1 LAAVFMTTADNS
13 IVNVAVPSISTR
25 LDASGGELELI
36 VSGYILAYAVLLV
49 MGARLGSLFGYR
61 RVYLIGLGTFTLA
74 SLACALAPDPAT
86 LIAARVAQGVGA
98 AVMVPQVLSGIQL
111 NYEGRARTR
120 ALTYYPVALAG
131 GAAAG
136 QALGGALIS
145 LNPYGTGW
153 RSIFLVNVPIGAML
167 LALALV
173 HLPPD
178 VRRQRDR
185 LDVGG
190 VLAFTTALLLFV
202 LPLMLGRDQGWP
214 LWAWLSLVAS
224 LPAFAAFITLER
236 RIDERGGHPLLELRL
251 FASRAVGW
259 GLGAQAAAT
268 VTYASLLFIIAL
280 YLQDGLGESPFYSGM
295 VLLSWVI
302 GFGLSGLLLRSLQ
315 SRFARLAA
323 PFGFALLGAAFF
335 AISLEGLVSTPR
347 GGPLIVVLGFG
358 GLGMG
363 LGFSSLIGRLTSE
376 ARPELASD
384 LSGVVS
390 TNSEVFSAIGIAI
403 FGTLYLALAHGDGA
417 PSAVDALRWVAA
429 ALGVSAIVAAAAAR
443 RAMTRGE
450 EPNRSPAAAALTTE
464 PT

>member
-1 LAAVFMTTADNS
+1 MTTADNS

-49 MGARLGSLFGYR
+49 TGARLGSLFGYR
-61 RVYLIGLGTFTLA
+61 RIFLIGLGSFTLA
-74 SLACALAPDPAT
+74 SLACGLAPDPAT
-86 LIAARVAQGVGA
+86 LIVARVAQGIGA
-98 AVMVPQVLSGIQL
+98 AMMVPQVLSGIQL

-145 LNPYGTGW
+145 LNPYGTSW
-153 RSIFLVNVPIGAML
+153 RSIFLVNVPVGATL

-173 HLPPD
+173 RLPSD
-178 VRRQRDR
+178 ARRQRER

-190 VLAFTTALLLFV
+190 VVAFTTALLLFV
-202 LPLMLGRDQGWP
+202 LPLMLGRDRGWP
-214 LWAWLSLVAS
+214 PWAWVSLVAS
-224 LPAFAAFITLER
+224 LPAFAAFVALEQR
-236 RIDERGGHPLLELRL
+236 VDKHGGHPLLRLRL

-268 VTYASLLFIIAL
+268 VTYAALLFIIAL
-280 YLQDGLGESPFYSGM
+280 YLQDGLGKSPFYSGM

-302 GFGLSGLLLRSLQ
+302 GFGLSGPLLRSLPT
-315 SRFARLAA
+315 RFARLTA
-323 PFGFALLGAAFF
+323 PVGFALLGSAFF
-335 AISLEGLVSTPR
+335 AITLEGLISTPR
-347 GGPLIVVLGFG
+347 GGPLILVLGFG

-363 LGFSSLIGRLTSE
+363 LGFSSLIGRLTTD
-376 ARPELASD
+376 ARPDLAPD

-390 TNSEVFSAIGIAI
+390 TNSEVFSAIGIAT
-403 FGTLYLALAHGDGA
+403 FGTLYLGLAHGAGA
-417 PSAVDALRWVAA
+417 ASPVDALRWVTA
-429 ALGVSAIVAAAAAR
+429 ALGLSALVAAAAAHRATTR
-443 RAMTRGE
+443 RD
-450 EPNRSPAAAALTTE
+450 EPNRASTATPALTPERT
-464 PT
+464 